1 MLYNKYN
8 REDGQKIHMQ
18 GVKTVDRVIEYI
30 INFIQLIRI
39 TDIIDIVIVAVLI
52 YQMLKMIRE
61 TRALQLVKG
70 IAILLIVLQVST
82 WLNFTVINY
91 ILRNIMQVG
100 LFMIVVIFQPELRN
114 ILERVGRSKVGNLFD
129 FSTIQLSEDQ
139 LENIIDELVNATVNL
154 SQTKTGALIV
164 LEREIRLGDFVNT
177 GAMLNAEITAA
188 LLENIFVPKTPL
200 HDGAVIVRNDR
211 IYSAGCVLPLTSN
224 TNLSRELGT
233 RHRAA
238 LGVSEVSDA
247 VVIVVSE
254 ETGKISIAINGTLTR
269 NLNEQT
275 LKKAIER
282 ALEKNKK
289 TSQELDKIK
298 FIRRVKNER

>member
-1 MLYNKYN
+1 MDK
-8 REDGQKIHMQ
+8 
-18 GVKTVDRVIEYI
+18 VFEYI
-30 INFIQLIRI
+30 IGFIQLIRI
-39 TDIIDIVIVAVLI
+39 TDIIDITIVSVLI
-52 YQMLKMIRE
+52 YQILKMIRE
-61 TRALQLVKG
+61 TRAIQLVKG
-70 IAILLIVLQVST
+70 IAILLVVLQVST

-100 LFMIVVIFQPELRN
+100 LFMIVVIFQPELRS
-114 ILERVGRSKVGNLFD
+114 ILERVGRSKVGSLID
-129 FSTIQLSEDQ
+129 FSNVQLGEDKMR
-139 LENIIDELVNATVNL
+139 NIIDELVNATVNM

-164 LEREIRLGDFVNT
+164 LERKIKLGDVT
-177 GAMLNAEITAA
+177 DSGAMLNAEITAA
-188 LLENIFVPKTPL
+188 LLENIFVPNTPL
-200 HDGAVIVRNDR
+200 HDGAVIIRNDR

-269 NLNEQT
+269 NLNGQT

-282 ALEKNKK
+282 ALKNEKKA
-289 TSQELDKIK
+289 SSELDKIK
-298 FIRRVKNER
+298 FIRRMKNEE

>member
-1 MLYNKYN
+1 M
-8 REDGQKIHMQ
+8 KIL
-18 GVKTVDRVIEYI
+18 DRVIEYI
-30 INFIQLIRI
+30 INFIQLIRV
-39 TDIIDIVIVAVLI
+39 TDIIDIVIVSVLI

-70 IAILLIVLQVST
+70 IAILLIVLQLST

-100 LFMIVVIFQPELRN
+100 LFIIVVIFQPELRN
-114 ILERVGRSKVGNLFD
+114 VLERVGRSKVGNLFD
-129 FSTIQLSEDQ
+129 FSAIQLSEDKVQ
-139 LENIIDELVNATVNL
+139 NIIDELVNATVSL
-154 SQTKTGALIV
+154 SHTKTGALIV

-282 ALEKNKK
+282 AFERNKK
-289 TSQELDKIK
+289 NPSELDKIK

>member
-1 MLYNKYN
+1 ML
-8 REDGQKIHMQ
+8 
-18 GVKTVDRVIEYI
+18 GVSVLEKVFDYI
-30 INFIQLIRI
+30 GKFVQLVKI
-39 TDIIDIVIVAVLI
+39 TDLIDIVIVAVLI

-70 IAILLIVLQVST
+70 IAILLVVLQLST

-91 ILRNIMQVG
+91 ILKNIMQVG
-100 LFMIVVIFQPELRN
+100 LFTIVVIFQPELRS
-114 ILERVGRSKVGNLFD
+114 ILERVGRSKVGKLMD
-129 FSTIQLSEDQ
+129 FSSMQY
-139 LENIIDELVNATVNL
+139 DELEMKKIINELVMATVNL

-164 LEREIRLGDFVNT
+164 LERDIKLGDVVDT
-177 GAMLNAEITAA
+177 GALLNAEVTQA

-200 HDGAVIVRNDR
+200 HDGAVILRNDR

-224 TNLSRELGT
+224 KNLSRELGT

-238 LGVSEVSDA
+238 IGMSEVSDA

-269 NLNEQT
+269 NLNEHT
-275 LKKAIER
+275 LKNAIER
-282 ALEKNKK
+282 ALLKPSKN
-289 TSQELDKIK
+289 SSESDKMR
-298 FIRRVKNER
+298 FIRRGRNEK

>member
-1 MLYNKYN
+1 MLERVFDYISKFV
-8 REDGQKIHMQ
+8 QL
-18 GVKTVDRVIEYI
+18 VK
-30 INFIQLIRI
+30 I
-39 TDIIDIVIVAVLI
+39 TDVIDIVIVAVLI

-70 IAILLIVLQVST
+70 IAILLVVLQLST

-100 LFMIVVIFQPELRN
+100 LFTIVVIFQPELRS
-114 ILERVGRSKVGNLFD
+114 ILERVGRSKVGKLMD
-129 FSTIQLSEDQ
+129 FSSMQH
-139 LENIIDELVNATVNL
+139 DELEIKKIINELVMATVNL

-164 LEREIRLGDFVNT
+164 LERDIKLGDVVDT
-177 GAMLNAEITAA
+177 GALLNAEVTQA

-200 HDGAVIVRNDR
+200 HDGAVILRNDR

-224 TNLSRELGT
+224 KNLSRELGT

-238 LGVSEVSDA
+238 IGMSEVSDA

-269 NLNEQT
+269 NLNEHT
-275 LKKAIER
+275 LKNAIER
-282 ALEKNKK
+282 ALLKPSKN
-289 TSQELDKIK
+289 SSESDKMR
-298 FIRRVKNER
+298 FIRRGRNEK